1 MKNSRRLENLHHLAK
16 SSLVS
21 GRHTKFDVYSIKE
34 DNETVIF
41 QRFKLTHWLRGHP
54 SNLMGENFKS
64 AVSNSFYYQLY
75 SILSSEGMYVRLCVW
90 ANDLEK
96 NSNWLPLITKKAFP
110 SLLCPLSSLIAE
122 VLWDCAADNVE
133 RYLVFILTPSPF
145 SITARRGWKSERLTS
160 TVSLIQRWP
169 FYLSLTNENNG
180 KVCWEAFQIERSMWR
195 DLLHCPQLAT
205 QMW

>member
-21 GRHTKFDVYSIKE
+21 GTHTKFDVYSIKE

-64 AVSNSFYYQLY
+64 AVSNSFYCQLY

-90 ANDLEK
+90 VYDLEK
-96 NSNWLPLITKKAFP
+96 NSNWLPLITKKL
-110 SLLCPLSSLIAE
+110 SLCFCALCPLSLQKCCGTVQQTMLRDTWCSSSL
-122 VLWDCAADNVE
+122 L
-133 RYLVFILTPSPF
+133 LPSP
-145 SITARRGWKSERLTS
+145 SQSE
-160 TVSLIQRWP
+160 
-169 FYLSLTNENNG
+169 EAA
-180 KVCWEAFQIERSMWR
+180 KVR
-195 DLLHCPQLAT
+195 D
-205 QMW
+205 